1 MKKLIKLTLIAIFLG
16 IHPMSCINRDPDMCG
31 DTSRWAKVVEIQSLY
46 TSIVQSSEMWDTR
59 YLEDTSAYYL
69 SEEIGFTIAINQTIK
84 IAENSPKFNFGNIA
98 WACSPVTPAVNN
110 PIKSVAIIYKGES
123 QSLNDSIFLNSG
135 DIISD
140 YFRYV
145 NLDDWEPSSSHL
157 YDITFEN
164 PTSSDRLLIKLVEP
178 NKEKMELPFTAVV
191 TLTDNKTFE
200 FNNLRFKLLPSK

>member
-84 IAENSPKFNFGNIA
+84 IAENSPKLNFGNIA

-135 DIISD
+135 DTISD

-145 NLDDWEPSSSHL
+145 NLDDWKPTPSHL

-164 PTSSDRLLIKLVEP
+164 PTSSDRLLIKLIEP
-178 NKEKMELPFTAVV
+178 NKEKMELPFTAVI
-191 TLTDNKTFE
+191 TLTDNKAFE

>member
-16 IHPMSCINRDPDMCG
+16 IHPMSCIDRDPDMCG

-84 IAENSPKFNFGNIA
+84 IAENSPKLNFGNIA

-110 PIKSVAIIYKGES
+110 PIKSVEIIYKGKS

-135 DIISD
+135 DTISD

-145 NLDDWEPSSSHL
+145 NLDDWEPTPSHL

-164 PTSSDRLLIKLVEP
+164 PTSSDRLLIKLIEP
-178 NKEKMELPFTAVV
+178 NKEKMELPFTAVI
-191 TLTDNKTFE
+191 TLTDNKAFE

>member
-84 IAENSPKFNFGNIA
+84 IAENSPKLNFGNIA

-135 DIISD
+135 DTISD

-145 NLDDWEPSSSHL
+145 NLDDWEPTPSHL

-164 PTSSDRLLIKLVEP
+164 PTSSDRLLIKLIEP

>member
-69 SEEIGFTIAINQTIK
+69 SEEIGFTITINQTIK
-84 IAENSPKFNFGNIA
+84 IAENSPKLNFGNIA

-135 DIISD
+135 NTISD

-145 NLDDWEPSSSHL
+145 NLDDWEPTPSHL

-164 PTSSDRLLIKLVEP
+164 PTSSDRLLIKLIEP

>member
-59 YLEDTSAYYL
+59 YLQDTSAYYL

-84 IAENSPKFNFGNIA
+84 IAENSPKLNFGNIA

-135 DIISD
+135 DTISD

-145 NLDDWEPSSSHL
+145 NLDDWEPTPSHL

-164 PTSSDRLLIKLVEP
+164 PTSSDRLLIKLIEP
-178 NKEKMELPFTAVV
+178 NKEKMELPFIAMV